1 MDGINWNTWLQ
12 IFGLTVVNIGTWVF
26 VASSG
31 IPAFISL
38 AIGNAVGLL
47 LIKIGIMNEIEGRY
61 R

>member
-31 IPAFISL
+31 IPAIISL

-47 LIKIGIMNEIEGRY
+47 LIKNRDHE
-61 R
+61 

>member
-12 IFGLTVVNIGTWVF
+12 TFGLTVVNIGTWVF

-38 AIGNAVGLL
+38 VIGNAVGFL

>member
-12 IFGLTVVNIGTWVF
+12 IFGLAVVNIGAWVF

-31 IPAFISL
+31 IPAIISL

-47 LIKIGIMNEIEGRY
+47 LIKKGIMNEIEGRY